1 MTSLLFACTSC
12 ELSQISWKMQTFEK
26 QSKEKLH
33 KKASCF
39 QIPWLCAW
47 IPTHF
52 RQQAG
57 ADTEGG
63 CRGCVPPTS
72 PKEVLT
78 WHVISLKIIAKIFL
92 YCTLL
97 NHYESKVHSYGRVSC
112 SNELAVHTCPLLCLQ
127 KRVAKVAIGL
137 FYCWSSLRNN
147 SMATNLQ
154 RFTLYYGAGV
164 CCMILLNAHI
174 LAVYAA
180 RQWHADSGKPRTF
193 ILCEKKHEWVYSNA
207 STSLKNQL
215 SERVWRVCLTV
226 KLHLCRILFIQYK
239 ITWLFRIH
247 LCRLVVI
254 RFYR

>member
-1 MTSLLFACTSC
+1 
-12 ELSQISWKMQTFEK
+12 MQTFEK

-112 SNELAVHTCPLLCLQ
+112 SDELAVHTCPLLCLQ

-154 RFTLYYGAGV
+154 RFTLFYVSRRFVAWDCWTHTSWQFMQRDSDMLIAVSHVHLYFVKRSMSEFIAMLPQVWKINYQSECDECAWLSSYTYAGFF
-164 CCMILLNAHI
+164 
-174 LAVYAA
+174 
-180 RQWHADSGKPRTF
+180 S
-193 ILCEKKHEWVYSNA
+193 YS
-207 STSLKNQL
+207 
-215 SERVWRVCLTV
+215 
-226 KLHLCRILFIQYK
+226 I
-239 ITWLFRIH
+239 
-247 LCRLVVI
+247 
-254 RFYR
+254 